1 MSLSN
6 NQQSIID
13 DTILNCQ
20 SNLKQGLPPILWN
33 IWMTFGKNLLTYLQL
48 RHYLNTFVRIIFHL
62 NCLVCSSSSSPSD
75 SQSC

>member
-13 DTILNCQ
+13 DTILNCH

-48 RHYLNTFVRIIFHL
+48 
-62 NCLVCSSSSSPSD
+62 
-75 SQSC
+75 